1 VTFRAYLTAM
11 NVALRERAAGVA
23 VSFDARRHVWTLG
36 DREIRAAEIDA
47 KAVRFQLYTKGPRE
61 RLVGSYS
68 GTIGATPDEVVAYLV
83 YFLETGK
90 AWHQNLAKGG
100 LP

>member
-1 VTFRAYLTAM
+1 MTFRTYLVAM
-11 NVALRERAAGVA
+11 NVALRERAADATVR
-23 VSFDARRHVWTLG
+23 FDARRSTWTLA
-36 DREIRAAEIDA
+36 DREIRATEVDG
-47 KAVRFQLYTKGPRE
+47 KSVRFQLFTKAGRE

-100 LP
+100 LS